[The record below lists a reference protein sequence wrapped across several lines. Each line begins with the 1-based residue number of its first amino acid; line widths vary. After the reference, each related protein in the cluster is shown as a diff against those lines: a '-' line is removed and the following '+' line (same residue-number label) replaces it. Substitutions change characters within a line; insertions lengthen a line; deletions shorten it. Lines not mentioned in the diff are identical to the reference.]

1 MPDRAAPERPCLA
14 GSARGHPAATAQD
27 ARPEATGRELVGGR
41 PLRPGGDPACD
52 EHPDQRHERQD
63 GEGRPKAID
72 PGVGLVSLA
81 ALVGA
86 LVVSR
91 RRLKTLRAWS
101 VTTGLIGLLLVSALA
116 VGRGPLLG
124 QVKPAN
130 VDAADAIYQGVT
142 ASLRSWTLWL
152 VRIMAVV
159 MVVTLL
165 WGRIGIIPAI
175 ERGYRAVRSR
185 AARERILAGRAGLH
199 RRTDR

>member
-1 MPDRAAPERPCLA
+1 VRR
-14 GSARGHPAATAQD
+14 T
-27 ARPEATGRELVGGR
+27 
-41 PLRPGGDPACD
+41 
-52 EHPDQRHERQD
+52 PDQRDERQD

-91 RRLKTLRAWS
+91 WRLKTLRAWS

-142 ASLRSWTLWL
+142 ASLRS
-152 VRIMAVV
+152 
-159 MVVTLL
+159 
-165 WGRIGIIPAI
+165 
-175 ERGYRAVRSR
+175 
-185 AARERILAGRAGLH
+185 
-199 RRTDR
+199 